1 MIIRLALVLALGW
14 TFTVGQ
20 AAWALFESSKTLSD
34 QARISMI
41 EAIKTA
47 EKKFPG
53 KPIEAKMGKD
63 EGRMVYEVEL
73 IDKNNKNHWVYVDAQ
88 NGSIVE
94 AK

>member
-1 MIIRLALVLALGW
+1 LLLLALGW
-14 TFTVGQ
+14 TFTVEQ

-41 EAIKTA
+41 EAIKTS

-63 EGRMVYEVEL
+63 EGRVVYEVEL
-73 IDKNNKNHWVYVDAQ
+73 IDTNDAQ